1 MKRTEATVA
10 QLQATLHA
18 SEINLGYTDIVSPI
32 DGTVISRNVEMG
44 QTVAAGLDTPPLFL
58 VAADLSLTYF
68 DAILSEKDI
77 GELKLGDKASISVA
91 SFPNHPF
98 TGEVTQIR
106 PSQQKIQTYD
116 VVISAPNADLLLKPG
131 MTATIRILVDR
142 RDDVLRAPNQALRY
156 SPREL
161 AVTNGAGSPGTS
173 PDGSSQ
179 LWILRDGKPAA
190 ITVQLGL
197 DDGAYTEII
206 AGDVQSGD
214 ELIIGESGRL
224 LEKPAAIVPPD
235 PRPGS

>member
-1 MKRTEATVA
+1 MPGI
-10 QLQATLHA
+10 QLQT
-18 SEINLGYTDIVSPI
+18 SQRR
-32 DGTVISRNVEMG
+32 RNVEKG

-58 VAADLSLTYF
+58 VAADLTLTYF

-77 GELKLGDKASISVA
+77 GELKLGDKASILVS

-161 AVTNGAGSPGTS
+161 AVTNGAGNPGRCRMARRGSGSYAMESHQRSPSNSASTTAPTRKLSQVMCS
-173 PDGSSQ
+173 PAMS
-179 LWILRDGKPAA
+179 
-190 ITVQLGL
+190 
-197 DDGAYTEII
+197 
-206 AGDVQSGD
+206 
-214 ELIIGESGRL
+214 
-224 LEKPAAIVPPD
+224 
-235 PRPGS
+235 